1 MENDCVVVWTT
12 ISRMADGH
20 KLASMLVSERLAACV
35 NVLALMESVYRWKGD
50 VESEQERQLI
60 MKTTIQRVP
69 ALKARLFELHD
80 YEVPEFIVMPVVDG
94 SERVLELG
102 SRVHSRVISFALF
115 LPSGSRRLPSR
126 YWFGWSRPGRSHS
139 TARSISR

>member
-35 NVLALMESVYRWKGD
+35 NVHALMESVYRWKGD

-69 ALKARLFELHD
+69 ALKARLLELHD
-80 YEVPEFIVMPVVDG
+80 YELPEFIVMPVVDG
-94 SERVLELG
+94 SEAYLSWVRE
-102 SRVHSRVISFALF
+102 
-115 LPSGSRRLPSR
+115 
-126 YWFGWSRPGRSHS
+126 S
-139 TARSISR
+139 TAG